1 MGEQTMREIELE
13 ELKKIQIGVLDYVDA
28 FCKEHEI
35 KYWID
40 CGTLIGAVRHK
51 GYIPWDDDIDI
62 GMLREEYDRFCEIF
76 NKKANERYRLHNCE
90 NDSTFRY
97 GYSKVMDHSTVLYE
111 PDEKGVKEAV
121 NIDVFVYDNAPDNDF
136 LMRWMYFKRD
146 LYRALRSFQYDYTS
160 YGSPVKIAL
169 TKVLRKALMPYFKGK
184 PENYC
189 VCKIVKNSK
198 SYAMKKTKRIGDFVG
213 ASVMCSDKS
222 NFEEVTE
229 VEFEGKKYPA
239 PVGYDKYLTD
249 YYGNY
254 MQLPPVEKRVSN
266 HHFKAY
272 VTE

>member
-1 MGEQTMREIELE
+1 MREINLE
-13 ELKKIQIGVLDYVDA
+13 ELKKIQIGVLNYVDA
-28 FCKEHEI
+28 FCKEYDI

-76 NKKANERYRLHNCE
+76 NKKAADRYRLHNCD
-90 NDSTFRY
+90 NDPTFRY
-97 GYSKVMDHSTVLYE
+97 GYSKVMDHSTILYE

-136 LMRWMYFKRD
+136 LMRWMYFKRNF
-146 LYRALRSFQYDYTS
+146 YRALRSFQYDYTS
-160 YGSPVKIAL
+160 YGSPVKIMM
-169 TKVLRKALMPYFKGK
+169 TKVLRKILAPYFKGK

-189 VCKIVKNSK
+189 VRKIVENSK
-198 SYAMKKTKRIGDFVG
+198 SYVMKKTKRVGNFVG
-213 ASVMCSDKS
+213 TTVMCSDKS
-222 NFEEVTE
+222 NFKDTVE

-249 YYGNY
+249 FYGNY

-272 VTE
+272 VEEQ